1 MKYYEFRFGG
11 VSNHSDND
19 SLVGMC
25 EDSLLDIF
33 LLLFLHRFDFLQ
45 QEAVNGR
52 HQTGIVVA

>member
-1 MKYYEFRFGG
+1 MNLLPFWGRVKP
-11 VSNHSDND
+11 NQSDND
-19 SLVGMC
+19 SMVGMC